1 MKKKPRFDKLW
12 LTIVYQIEGEKMS
25 KVLHAVKIELEMRN
39 KLEEL
44 SKRTVL
50 SLADVT
56 RIALSEYIQKYE
68 KEHGEIKTE
77 KKVIS

>member
-1 MKKKPRFDKLW
+1 
-12 LTIVYQIEGEKMS
+12 MS
-25 KVLHAVKIELEMRN
+25 KVLDAVKIELEMRN

-68 KEHGEIKTE
+68 KEHGKIKTE